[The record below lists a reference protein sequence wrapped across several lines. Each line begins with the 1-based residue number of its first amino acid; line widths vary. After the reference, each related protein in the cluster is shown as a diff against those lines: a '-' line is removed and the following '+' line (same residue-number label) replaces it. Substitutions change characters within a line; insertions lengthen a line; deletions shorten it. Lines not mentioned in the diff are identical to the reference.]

1 MSIKADSIQRV
12 DGQTTLS
19 SSGAIL
25 QVVQNKYVMPY
36 YHYENLGSSLF
47 ELTFLRIQ
55 ITPKETTSKILVQW
69 SFRGNA
75 DSSYNRMEFFIY
87 RQINSGSNANLTSG
101 ASGNSGAGQ
110 AAGQW
115 PVSGGSD
122 MQAQGEGGIDYLDDP
137 SFSSGDKI
145 TYRLYLRDG
154 NNDGANFS
162 LNRGRA
168 NLADNEETAGASSVT
183 AFEISQTS

>member
-1 MSIKADSIQRV
+1 MSIKTDSIQRV

-55 ITPKETTSKILVQW
+55 ITPKETTSKILVCW
-69 SFRGNA
+69 EFRGNA

-87 RQINSGSNANLTSG
+87 RQINSGSNTELTKG
-101 ASGNSGAGQ
+101 NSGNSAGQ

-115 PVSGGSD
+115 PVSGGTN
-122 MQAQGEGGIDYLDDP
+122 MQVHGVGGIDYQDDP
-137 SFSSGDKI
+137 TFASGDTI
-145 TYRLYLRDG
+145 TYKLYLRDG
-154 NNDGANFS
+154 NNDGSSFS
-162 LNRGRA
+162 INRGRD
-168 NLADNEETAGASSVT
+168 NLASDAETAGASSVT

>member
-1 MSIKADSIQRV
+1 
-12 DGQTTLS
+12 
-19 SSGAIL
+19 
-25 QVVQNKYVMPY
+25 
-36 YHYENLGSSLF
+36 
-47 ELTFLRIQ
+47 
-55 ITPKETTSKILVQW
+55 
-69 SFRGNA
+69 
-75 DSSYNRMEFFIY
+75 MEFFIY
-87 RQINSGSNANLTSG
+87 RQVNNGSNANLVSG
-101 ASGNSGAGQ
+101 ASGGSAGQ

-122 MQAQGEGGIDYLDDP
+122 MQVHGVGGIDYLDDP

>member
-1 MSIKADSIQRV
+1 MSSELRV
-12 DGQTTLS
+12 DKIVPIDGAPANGGGGIIQIIHDTSSTES
-19 SSGAIL
+19 STSSG
-25 QVVQNKYVMPY
+25 NYVTTG
-36 YHYENLGSSLF
+36 LSLN
-47 ELTFLRIQ
+47 
-55 ITPKETTSKILVQW
+55 ITPKFSTSKILVCW
-69 SFRGNA
+69 EFRGNA

-101 ASGNSGAGQ
+101 ASGNSAGQ

-145 TYRLYLRDG
+145 TYKIYVRDG
-154 NNDGANFS
+154 NNDGSSFS
-162 LNRGRA
+162 INRGRA
-168 NLADNEETAGASSVT
+168 NLSNQEETAGASSVT
-183 AFEISQTS
+183 AFEISSTS